1 MKAEKEFVSY
11 LTSQFRSEKT
21 SLPYTQKVAFDILS
35 RCRRIELLLG
45 IKLSV
50 AFISH
55 EKNYL
60 ALREQIKSHGD
71 FCSEAHP
78 YGYGQYIHALKAY
91 YLFAGVYAKE
101 GAKNEA

>member
-1 MKAEKEFVSY
+1 MKAEKEFINY

-21 SLPYTQKVAFDILS
+21 SLPYSQKVASDILS
-35 RCRRIELLLG
+35 RCRRIELLLE
-45 IKLSV
+45 IKLSI
-50 AFISH
+50 AFVSH

-91 YLFAGVYAKE
+91 YLFASSDAK
-101 GAKNEA
+101 KNVQNEP